1 MTKEKQSNDFNVG
14 YSNKDIIDKIDGLK
28 SELLLKINA
37 LIIQTTKT
45 NGRVN
50 NLEEE
55 RTILIEQ
62 FTSDK
67 NIINKKVENIESD
80 VKLISWKIAG
90 IAAIAGTLSSIIT
103 ILLKSVF

>member
-1 MTKEKQSNDFNVG
+1 MTKEKQSNNFNVG

-37 LIIQTTKT
+37 LIVQTTKT

-50 NLEEE
+50 SIEEE
-55 RTILIEQ
+55 RVVLINQ
-62 FTSDK
+62 FNFERDCIK
-67 NIINKKVENIESD
+67 KRVNIIESD